1 MGNDMNE
8 IVYDNYDLVA
18 FERNGEVVVAVTFY
32 RYYRGKAHGEVSY
45 RWKTRCPE
53 LVDKIV
59 RHRTKVFT
67 GQLIQLA
74 KAYGEKKVIK
84 YQKEESNMTRY
95 DRKAIETYILD
106 HIDPDNYGKQF
117 SGDKEYMSFM
127 LSVFK
132 DEYKEHIKR
141 DGIKKAFEDYIMSV
155 PSIFRI
161 HIADRDIR
169 YLLRSWGVEFDE
181 DDEEIYVLY
190 KKIIREV
197 FFKMCEDMRVC

>member
-1 MGNDMNE
+1 MNE
-8 IVYDNYDLVA
+8 IVYNNYDLVA
-18 FERNGEVVVAVTFY
+18 FEQNGEVVVAVTFY
-32 RYYRGKAHGEVSY
+32 RYYKKKAKGEVNY
-45 RWKTRCPE
+45 RWRTRCPE

-59 RHRTKVFT
+59 KHRTKVFT

-84 YQKEESNMTRY
+84 YQKGGGRSMSKY
-95 DRKAIETYILD
+95 DRDAIEIYILD
-106 HIDPDNYGKQF
+106 HIDTDNYGKQF
-117 SGDKEYMSFM
+117 KYDREYLSFM
-127 LSVFK
+127 LNVFK
-132 DEYKEHIKR
+132 NEYKEHIKR

-161 HIADRDIR
+161 HIANCDIR

-181 DDEEIYVLY
+181 DDDEIYILY

-197 FFKMCEDMRVC
+197 FFWMCEDMKVC

>member
-1 MGNDMNE
+1 MNE
-8 IVYDNYDLVA
+8 IVYNNYDLVA
-18 FERNGEVVVAVTFY
+18 FEQNGEVVVAVTFY
-32 RYYRGKAHGEVSY
+32 RYYKKKAKGEVNY
-45 RWKTRCPE
+45 RWRTRCPE

-59 RHRTKVFT
+59 KHRTKVFT

-84 YQKEESNMTRY
+84 YQKEEEGVCQTKY
-95 DRKAIETYILD
+95 DRDAIEIYILD
-106 HIDPDNYGKQF
+106 HIDTDNYGKQF
-117 SGDKEYMSFM
+117 KYDREYLSFM
-127 LSVFK
+127 LNVFK

-161 HIADRDIR
+161 HIADCDIR

-181 DDEEIYVLY
+181 DDDEIYILF
-190 KKIIREV
+190 KRIIREV
-197 FFKMCEDMRVC
+197 FFKMCEDMKVC

>member
-1 MGNDMNE
+1 MNE
-8 IVYDNYDLVA
+8 IVYNNYDLVA
-18 FERNGEVVVAVTFY
+18 FEQNGEVVVAVTFY
-32 RYYRGKAHGEVSY
+32 RYYKKKAKGEVNY
-45 RWKTRCPE
+45 RWRTRCPE

-59 RHRTKVFT
+59 KHRTKVFT

-84 YQKEESNMTRY
+84 YQKEEEGVCQKY
-95 DRKAIETYILD
+95 DRDAIEIYILD
-106 HIDPDNYGKQF
+106 HIDTDNYGKQF
-117 SGDKEYMSFM
+117 KYDREYMSFM

-132 DEYKEHIKR
+132 NEYKEHIKR

-161 HIADRDIR
+161 HIADCDIR

-181 DDEEIYVLY
+181 DDDEIYILY

-197 FFKMCEDMRVC
+197 FFKMCEDMKVC

>member
-1 MGNDMNE
+1 MNE
-8 IVYDNYDLVA
+8 IVYNNYDLVA
-18 FERNGEVVVAVTFY
+18 FEQNGEVVVAVTFY
-32 RYYRGKAHGEVSY
+32 RYYKKKAKGEVNY
-45 RWKTRCPE
+45 RWRTRCPE

-59 RHRTKVFT
+59 KHRTKVFT

-84 YQKEESNMTRY
+84 YQKEEEGVCQNT
-95 DRKAIETYILD
+95 IETLWRYILD
-106 HIDPDNYGKQF
+106 HIDTDNYGKQF
-117 SGDKEYMSFM
+117 KYDREYLSFM
-127 LSVFK
+127 LNVFK

-161 HIADRDIR
+161 HTADCDIR

-181 DDEEIYVLY
+181 DDDEIYILY
-190 KKIIREV
+190 KRIIREA
-197 FFKMCEDMRVC
+197 FFKMCEDMKVC

>member
-1 MGNDMNE
+1 MNE
-8 IVYDNYDLVA
+8 ITYNNYDLVA
-18 FERNGEVVVAVTFY
+18 FEQNGEVVVAVTFY
-32 RYYRGKAHGEVSY
+32 RYYKKKAKGEVNY
-45 RWKTRCPE
+45 RWRTRCPE

-59 RHRTKVFT
+59 KHRTKVFT

-84 YQKEESNMTRY
+84 YQKGGGRSMSKY
-95 DRKAIETYILD
+95 DRDAIEIYILD
-106 HIDPDNYGKQF
+106 HIDTDNYGKQF
-117 SGDKEYMSFM
+117 KYDREYMSFM

-132 DEYKEHIKR
+132 NEYKEHIKR

-161 HIADRDIR
+161 HIADCDIR

-181 DDEEIYVLY
+181 DDDEIYILY

-197 FFKMCEDMRVC
+197 FFKMCEDMKVC